1 MKFLV
6 SAAAVLAVCTAV
18 PVQAQSLGT
27 VVKKSAEREAKR
39 QAERRT
45 REAVQ
50 CVTGAR
56 DCVPDKKPE
65 TTDASRAKAIPAAP
79 AATGGDG
86 ADAYLLPSGN
96 GSAAAAAPGTRTG
109 PYRVA
114 AIPGATA
121 VDSSGP
127 AQGPYRRITGFKPKQ
142 LSFEDHSGLLTRTR
156 YELSR
161 GQTAGAIMAA
171 WAGPL
176 KAQGFVTEWEC
187 AGRKLCGS
195 SAYHQLGAGYP
206 PVNGINLGIG
216 GDVAYYTGRLVRAG
230 QPTVVV
236 AIAANPKVAYVDVV
250 ELAQ

>member
-1 MKFLV
+1 MKMLV
-6 SAAAVLAVCTAV
+6 AVGTLLAVCTAV

-27 VVKKSAEREAKR
+27 VVKRSAEREAKR

-56 DCVPDKKPE
+56 DCVPDAKPDTPE
-65 TTDASRAKAIPAAP
+65 AATATTVPGTP
-79 AATGGDG
+79 AATTGDG

-96 GSAAAAAPGTRTG
+96 GTAATAAPGTRTG
-109 PYRVA
+109 PFRVA
-114 AIPGATA
+114 AISGATA

-142 LSFEDHSGLLTRTR
+142 LSFEDHNGLLTRTR
-156 YELSR
+156 YELSG
-161 GQTAGAIMAA
+161 GQTAGAIMTA

-187 AGRKLCGS
+187 TGRKLCGS
-195 SAYHQLGAGYP
+195 SAYHQLGAGYA
-206 PVNGINLGIG
+206 PVNGINLGIA